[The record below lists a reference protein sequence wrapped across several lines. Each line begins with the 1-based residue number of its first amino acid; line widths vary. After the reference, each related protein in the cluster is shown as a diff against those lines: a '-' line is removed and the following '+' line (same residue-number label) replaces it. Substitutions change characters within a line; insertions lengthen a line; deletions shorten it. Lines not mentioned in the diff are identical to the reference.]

1 MYQIDDPDA
10 AAVSVIGEEQ
20 KESTEASTATE
31 INTVFVTKGKE
42 ESEEDSYNE
51 EYYDEQGKYIWG
63 KEGEDWEF
71 YDQEDKECYEKG
83 LSIISNTLN
92 P

>member
-1 MYQIDDPDA
+1 
-10 AAVSVIGEEQ
+10 
-20 KESTEASTATE
+20 
-31 INTVFVTKGKE
+31 VTRGKE

-71 YDQEDKECYEKG
+71 YD
-83 LSIISNTLN
+83 
-92 P
+92 